1 MSMGSCIHII
11 EKSCGA
17 FGKCLPDV
25 VGQGWSSCIFLCS
38 WKALVKDLGSM
49 FDRGHGRSTRC
60 GECIGKVPP
69 QWVQA
74 VNQKSNKEHKVVR
87 LGEVQGM
94 VGWGVHG
101 FSISL
106 LIWNKYA
113 FSSGIGGIL
122 MGLPTVCK
130 LILPIGNAQ
139 VGQGAV
145 ELLPGCNL
153 VCAPMGPPLKVT
165 KSCKRLQ
172 GRPKYQKTKKQIVR
186 RSEMPKV

>member
-1 MSMGSCIHII
+1 MGPSIHII

-17 FGKCLPDV
+17 SLKCLPDA

-60 GECIGKVPP
+60 VECIGKVPP

-74 VNQKSNKEHKVVR
+74 VNQKSNKKHKVVR
-87 LGEVQGM
+87 QGEVQGM

-106 LIWNKYA
+106 VTWN
-113 FSSGIGGIL
+113 
-122 MGLPTVCK
+122 
-130 LILPIGNAQ
+130 
-139 VGQGAV
+139 
-145 ELLPGCNL
+145 
-153 VCAPMGPPLKVT
+153 
-165 KSCKRLQ
+165 
-172 GRPKYQKTKKQIVR
+172 
-186 RSEMPKV
+186 